1 MKKRGRKKFV
11 IDWQKVDKSLRA
23 GANGVQVA
31 AKLGIHYDTLVNTFK
46 IDFSEEKYSNFSDY
60 IQEKR
65 QEGNEILLQKQF
77 ELACEGDKMMLIWL
91 GKNRLEQ
98 SDKKETT
105 QKNIG
110 SLININMT
118 ETGIKPIQSENE
130 IKE

>member
-1 MKKRGRKKFV
+1 MKKSGRKKIK
-11 IDWQKVDKSLRA
+11 IDWDIVDKSLRA

-31 AKLGIHYDTLVNTFK
+31 AKLGIHFNTLSLK
-46 IDFSEEKYSNFSDY
+46 CKEEQNCDFSDY
-60 IQEKR
+60 LLQKR

-77 ELACEGDKMMLIWL
+77 ELACDGDKMMLIWL